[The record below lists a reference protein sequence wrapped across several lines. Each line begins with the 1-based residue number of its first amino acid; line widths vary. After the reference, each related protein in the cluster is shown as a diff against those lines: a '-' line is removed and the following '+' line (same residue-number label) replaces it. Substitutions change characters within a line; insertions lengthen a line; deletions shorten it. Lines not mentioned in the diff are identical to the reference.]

1 MINMKLSKKLT
12 RQEVEENIIEWTTFY
27 QLYRRNLDIFTE
39 DFLEIPLKFFQKQ
52 LLLGLAENEI
62 EDVMA
67 SRGLSKSFMVS
78 IFATDM
84 ALLYSNQEIL
94 ITSFTLNQSNNIIE
108 EKIDKELSNPKSG
121 ISPILRQLRID
132 GWMEIKKDQNT
143 GAKYIEFGNGSK
155 IFAVNCGD
163 SARGK
168 FYMI

>member
-1 MINMKLSKKLT
+1 M
-12 RQEVEENIIEWTTFY
+12 
-27 QLYRRNLDIFTE
+27 YRRNLDIFTE

-52 LLLGLAENEI
+52 LLLGLAENEV

-67 SRGLSKSFMVS
+67 SRGLSKTFMVG

-143 GAKYIEFGNGSK
+143 GAKLRRFL
-155 IFAVNCGD
+155 
-163 SARGK
+163 
-168 FYMI
+168 